1 MTEKRSRTLRCVLLF
16 LAVWLAICPLS
27 ARADDGELLGMLP
40 GTWTCEETSDEEPA
54 ALEADQ
60 AQLTLEKD
68 GTMSLSFTLA
78 GESVR
83 DLAGTWAFELVSGG
97 MDRLTLT
104 FPAREEYAG
113 AECVYDI
120 YAESWVESDTQH
132 TYLILEET
140 GVTGVSP
147 LQDMGIISP
156 LAFHMEQGPNMRV
169 ANCKSYVSLRE
180 KPSKSAKRLAKV
192 PLGASV
198 LAFPD
203 QSRTDGFLLCVYQD
217 TYGYILSEYLEAI
230 N

>member
-1 MTEKRSRTLRCVLLF
+1 M
-16 LAVWLAICPLS
+16 
-27 ARADDGELLGMLP
+27 
-40 GTWTCEETSDEEPA
+40 
-54 ALEADQ
+54 
-60 AQLTLEKD
+60 
-68 GTMSLSFTLA
+68 
-78 GESVR
+78 
-83 DLAGTWAFELVSGG
+83 
-97 MDRLTLT
+97 
-104 FPAREEYAG
+104 
-113 AECVYDI
+113 
-120 YAESWVESDTQH
+120 ESDTQH

-203 QSRTDGFLLCVYQD
+203 PDRTDGFLLCVYQD